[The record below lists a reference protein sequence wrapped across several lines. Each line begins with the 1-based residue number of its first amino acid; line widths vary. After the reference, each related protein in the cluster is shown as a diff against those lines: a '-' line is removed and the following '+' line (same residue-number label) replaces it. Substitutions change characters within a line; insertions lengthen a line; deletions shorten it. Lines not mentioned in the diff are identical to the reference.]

1 MGQGRLQGKTVLI
14 TAAAQGIGR
23 ASALACA
30 AEGARVIAT
39 DINQAFLDSLATEH
53 RETGGGAEIDLE
65 RALEDERL
73 HGPTPVLLARIAE
86 MQARMS
92 AADTEARTI
101 EAERDWLEQA
111 LTHFDDPL
119 PGPGEAAASRQ

>member
-1 MGQGRLQGKTVLI
+1 MGLPDPS
-14 TAAAQGIGR
+14 TAAP
-23 ASALACA
+23 A
-30 AEGARVIAT
+30 AAPNPIPDRVRLVIA
-39 DINQAFLDSLATEH
+39 LTEVNSRH
-53 RETGGGAEIDLE
+53 LRSEARRGGAEIELE

-92 AADTEARTI
+92 AADAEARTI

>member
-1 MGQGRLQGKTVLI
+1 MVLRDQHC
-14 TAAAQGIGR
+14 AAANPAVVQVFER
-23 ASALACA
+23 LVRS
-30 AEGARVIAT
+30 EAR
-39 DINQAFLDSLATEH
+39 
-53 RETGGGAEIDLE
+53 RGGAEIELE

-86 MQARMS
+86 MQSRMS
-92 AADTEARTI
+92 AADSEARTI

-119 PGPGEAAASRQ
+119 PGAGATAASRQ

>member
-1 MGQGRLQGKTVLI
+1 MAPPDAP
-14 TAAAQGIGR
+14 AAAPNPIPDR
-23 ASALACA
+23 VRL
-30 AEGARVIAT
+30 VIA
-39 DINQAFLDSLATEH
+39 LTEVNSRH
-53 RETGGGAEIDLE
+53 LRSEARRGGAEIELE

-86 MQARMS
+86 MQSRLS
-92 AADTEARTI
+92 AADAEARTI

-119 PGPGEAAASRQ
+119 PGAVAGAAAASRQ